1 MLYHYHEWV
10 PHVED
15 MPDHVPHH
23 VRHRYRA
30 ERCVRCDAVRWLR
43 DDYRPPAAHIDGH
56 CFDDTDKHTDTEGQ

>member
-30 ERCVRCDAVRWLR
+30 ERCVRCDEVRWVR
-43 DDYRPPAAHIDGH
+43 
-56 CFDDTDKHTDTEGQ
+56 DDTDNDTDTESE